1 MPEYIVTRKTDGA
14 EIYRYNADAPIEW
27 SGMEFADHDHVE
39 FIPGDNVTPSQPV
52 DPTRWRIY
60 VGSFFDRFG
69 TAKLA
74 ILSDPD
80 PVVQA
85 VIKDAS
91 VRNYIDLIG
100 RRDELLQVIG
110 LLNSKG
116 HAVDAAAVL
125 DVEPTDDEVWR
136 GN

>member
-14 EIYRYNADAPIEW
+14 EVLRYSAATTQPVNGFDLVDYDHTEWTPDAVQAPI
-27 SGMEFADHDHVE
+27 
-39 FIPGDNVTPSQPV
+39 
-52 DPTRWRIY
+52 DPARWRIY

-69 TAKLA
+69 ASKLA

-91 VRNYIDLIG
+91 VRNYIDLLG

-110 LLNSKG
+110 LLNLKG
-116 HAVDAAAVL
+116 HAVDATAVL
-125 DVEPTDDEVWR
+125 DIEPTDDEVWR
-136 GN
+136 G

>member
-14 EIYRYNADAPIEW
+14 EIYRYNADTPIEW
-27 SGMEFADHDHVE
+27 SGMEFAGHDHIE
-39 FIPGDNVTPSQPV
+39 AAPV
-52 DPTRWRIY
+52 VAEPATQADPTRWRIY

-69 TAKLA
+69 AAKLG
-74 ILSDPD
+74 ILSDTD

-91 VRNYIDLIG
+91 VRNYIDLLG

-110 LLNSKG
+110 LLNMKG
-116 HAVDAAAVL
+116 HAVDATAVL

>member
-14 EIYRYNADAPIEW
+14 EVLRYSAAT
-27 SGMEFADHDHVE
+27 A
-39 FIPGDNVTPSQPV
+39 QPV
-52 DPTRWRIY
+52 NGFDLVDYDHTEWTPDDGQTPIDPTRWRIY

-69 TAKLA
+69 ASKLA

-91 VRNYIDLIG
+91 VRNYIDLLG

-116 HAVDAAAVL
+116 HTVDSVAVL
-125 DVEPTDDEVWR
+125 DVEPNEDEVWR
-136 GN
+136 G

>member
-27 SGMEFADHDHVE
+27 SGMEFADHDHIE
-39 FIPGDNVTPSQPV
+39 ATPVVAEPAPQA

-69 TAKLA
+69 AAKLA

-91 VRNYIDLIG
+91 VRSYIDLLG
-100 RRDELLQVIG
+100 RHDELLQVIG
-110 LLNSKG
+110 LLNAKG
-116 HAVDAAAVL
+116 HAVNAAAVL
-125 DVEPTDDEVWR
+125 DLEPTDDEVWR

>member
-14 EIYRYNADAPIEW
+14 EVLRYSSSQIVEAINGQSYPVVDYDHTEW
-27 SGMEFADHDHVE
+27 MPDEGR
-39 FIPGDNVTPSQPV
+39 TPT

-85 VIKDAS
+85 VTKDAS
-91 VRNYIDLIG
+91 VRNYIDLLG

-110 LLNSKG
+110 LLNLKG
-116 HAVDAAAVL
+116 HAVDATAVL
-125 DVEPTDDEVWR
+125 DLEPTEDEVWR
-136 GN
+136 G

>member
-39 FIPGDNVTPSQPV
+39 ATPVVTEPATQAN
-52 DPTRWRIY
+52 PTRWRIY

-69 TAKLA
+69 AAKLA

-91 VRNYIDLIG
+91 VRNYIDLLG

-116 HAVDAAAVL
+116 HAVDVTAVL
-125 DVEPTDDEVWR
+125 DVEPNEDEVWR
-136 GN
+136 V

>member
-27 SGMEFADHDHVE
+27 SGMEFADHDHIEAAPV
-39 FIPGDNVTPSQPV
+39 VTESNPPA

-69 TAKLA
+69 AAKLG
-74 ILSDPD
+74 ILSDTD

-91 VRNYIDLIG
+91 VRNYIDLLG

-116 HAVDAAAVL
+116 HTVDATAVL
-125 DVEPTDDEVWR
+125 DLEPTDDEVWR

>member
-1 MPEYIVTRKTDGA
+1 MLEYIVTRKTDGA
-14 EIYRYNADAPIEW
+14 EIYRYSADAPIEW
-27 SGMEFADHDHVE
+27 SGMEFADHDHTEVA
-39 FIPGDNVTPSQPV
+39 PVVTENTAPV

-69 TAKLA
+69 AAKLA

-85 VIKDAS
+85 VITDAL
-91 VRNYIDLIG
+91 VRNYIDLLG

-110 LLNSKG
+110 LLNAKG
-116 HAVDAAAVL
+116 HAVDATAVRDL
-125 DVEPTDDEVWR
+125 APTDEEVWR
-136 GN
+136 G

>member
-1 MPEYIVTRKTDGA
+1 MPNYIVTRKTDG
-14 EIYRYNADAPIEW
+14 EEVLRYSAAMAQEVNGFDMVDYDHTAYDPEAPPTPTAD
-27 SGMEFADHDHVE
+27 
-39 FIPGDNVTPSQPV
+39 PS
-52 DPTRWRIY
+52 RWRIY

-69 TAKLA
+69 AAKLG
-74 ILSDPD
+74 ILSDTD

-110 LLNSKG
+110 LLSAKG
-116 HAVDAAAVL
+116 HTVDPVAVL
-125 DVEPTDDEVWR
+125 DVEPNEDEVWR
-136 GN
+136 G

>member
-14 EIYRYNADAPIEW
+14 EVIRYSSSQIVDAINGQSYPVVDYDHTEW
-27 SGMEFADHDHVE
+27 
-39 FIPGDNVTPSQPV
+39 TPDDVQPSI

-85 VIKDAS
+85 AIKDAS
-91 VRNYIDLIG
+91 VRNYVDLLG

-110 LLNSKG
+110 LLNLKG
-116 HAVDAAAVL
+116 HAVDATAVL
-125 DVEPTDDEVWR
+125 DLEPTEDEVWR
-136 GN
+136 G

>member
-14 EIYRYNADAPIEW
+14 EVLRYSAAT
-27 SGMEFADHDHVE
+27 A
-39 FIPGDNVTPSQPV
+39 QPV
-52 DPTRWRIY
+52 NGFDLVDYDHTEWTPDEVQTPIDPTRWRIY

-69 TAKLA
+69 ASKLA

-91 VRNYIDLIG
+91 VRNYIDLLG

-110 LLNSKG
+110 LLNLKG
-116 HAVDAAAVL
+116 HAVDATAVL
-125 DVEPTDDEVWR
+125 DLEPTEDEVWR
-136 GN
+136 G

>member
-1 MPEYIVTRKTDGA
+1 MPEYVVTRKTDGA
-14 EIYRYNADAPIEW
+14 EIYRYNAENPIEW
-27 SGMEFADHDHVE
+27 SGMEFAGYDHIEVA
-39 FIPGDNVTPSQPV
+39 PVVTEPAPQANPAG
-52 DPTRWRIY
+52 WRIY

-69 TAKLA
+69 AAKLA

-85 VIKDAS
+85 AIKDAS
-91 VRNYIDLIG
+91 VRNYIDLLG
-100 RRDELLQVIG
+100 RREELLQVIG

-116 HAVDAAAVL
+116 HAVDATAVL
-125 DVEPTDDEVWR
+125 DLEPTEDEVWR

>member
-14 EIYRYNADAPIEW
+14 EVLRYSAAYAQPVNGFDLVDY
-27 SGMEFADHDHVE
+27 DHTELTPDTVVE
-39 FIPGDNVTPSQPV
+39 PV

-60 VGSFFDRFG
+60 VGSFLDRFG

-85 VIKDAS
+85 VIKDAG
-91 VRNYIDLIG
+91 VRNYIDLLG

-110 LLNSKG
+110 LLNLKG
-116 HAVDAAAVL
+116 HAVDATAVL
-125 DVEPTDDEVWR
+125 DVEPNEDEVWR
-136 GN
+136 G

>member
-14 EIYRYNADAPIEW
+14 EIYRYNAAAPIEW
-27 SGMEFADHDHVE
+27 IGMEFAGHDHIEAAPV
-39 FIPGDNVTPSQPV
+39 VTEPPAQA

-69 TAKLA
+69 DAKLA

-91 VRNYIDLIG
+91 VRNYIDLLG
-100 RRDELLQVIG
+100 RRDELLQVID
-110 LLNSKG
+110 LLNMKG
-116 HAVDAAAVL
+116 HAVDATAVL
-125 DVEPTDDEVWR
+125 DLEPTYDEVWR
-136 GN
+136 G

>member
-14 EIYRYNADAPIEW
+14 EVLRYSAAT
-27 SGMEFADHDHVE
+27 A
-39 FIPGDNVTPSQPV
+39 QPV
-52 DPTRWRIY
+52 NGFDLVDYDHTEWTPDTVLPPIDPTRWRIY

-74 ILSDPD
+74 VLSDPD

-91 VRNYIDLIG
+91 VRNYIDLLG
-100 RRDELLQVIG
+100 RRDELLQVID
-110 LLNSKG
+110 LLNLKG
-116 HAVDAAAVL
+116 HAVNATAVL
-125 DVEPTDDEVWR
+125 DLEPTEDEVWR
-136 GN
+136 G

>member
-27 SGMEFADHDHVE
+27 SGMEFDSHEHREEPSV
-39 FIPGDNVTPSQPV
+39 VTENTAPV
-52 DPTRWRIY
+52 DPARWRIY

-69 TAKLA
+69 GAKLA

-91 VRNYIDLIG
+91 VRNYIDLLG
-100 RRDELLQVIG
+100 RRDELLKVIG
-110 LLNSKG
+110 LLNMKG
-116 HAVDAAAVL
+116 HAVDAVAVL
-125 DVEPTDDEVWR
+125 DVEPNNDEVWR
-136 GN
+136 G

>member
-1 MPEYIVTRKTDGA
+1 MPNYIVTRKSDGA
-14 EIYRYNADAPIEW
+14 EVLRYAAATAQEVNGFDLVDYDHTEWTPGADPLPPP
-27 SGMEFADHDHVE
+27 D
-39 FIPGDNVTPSQPV
+39 PS
-52 DPTRWRIY
+52 RWRIY

-69 TAKLA
+69 AAKLG
-74 ILSDPD
+74 ILSDTD

-110 LLNSKG
+110 LLNVKG
-116 HAVDAAAVL
+116 HTVDPAVVL
-125 DVEPTDDEVWR
+125 DVVPNEDEVWR
-136 GN
+136 G

>member
-1 MPEYIVTRKTDGA
+1 MAEYIVTRKTDGA
-14 EIYRYNADAPIEW
+14 EIYRYNADALIEW
-27 SGMEFADHDHVE
+27 SGIEFSGYDHIEAAPV
-39 FIPGDNVTPSQPV
+39 VTEPSPQA

-60 VGSFFDRFG
+60 VGGFFDRFG
-69 TAKLA
+69 ASKLA

-91 VRNYIDLIG
+91 VRSYIDLLG

-116 HAVDAAAVL
+116 HTVDATAVL
-125 DVEPTDDEVWR
+125 DVEPNNDEVWR
-136 GN
+136 G

>member
-27 SGMEFADHDHVE
+27 SGMEFADHDHTEAPV
-39 FIPGDNVTPSQPV
+39 VTESAAPV

-69 TAKLA
+69 ASKLA

-91 VRNYIDLIG
+91 VRNYIDLLG
-100 RRDELLQVIG
+100 RRSELEQVIG
-110 LLNSKG
+110 LLNMKG
-116 HAVDAAAVL
+116 HTVDSVAVL
-125 DVEPTDDEVWR
+125 DVEPNDDEVWR
-136 GN
+136 G

>member
-14 EIYRYNADAPIEW
+14 EIYRYNASAPIEW
-27 SGMEFADHDHVE
+27 AGMEFADHDHIEVA
-39 FIPGDNVTPSQPV
+39 PVVTENTAPV
-52 DPTRWRIY
+52 DPARWRIY

-69 TAKLA
+69 VSKLA

-91 VRNYIDLIG
+91 VRNYIDLLG

-116 HAVDAAAVL
+116 HAVDSAAVL
-125 DVEPTDDEVWR
+125 DVEPNNDEVWR

>member
-1 MPEYIVTRKTDGA
+1 MPEYIVTRRTDGA
-14 EIYRYNADAPIEW
+14 EVIRYSSSQIVEKINEQSYPVEDYDHTEWNPDDVQTPI
-27 SGMEFADHDHVE
+27 
-39 FIPGDNVTPSQPV
+39 

-69 TAKLA
+69 AAKLA

-91 VRNYIDLIG
+91 VRNYIDLLG

-110 LLNSKG
+110 LLNLKG
-116 HAVDAAAVL
+116 HAVDATAVL
-125 DVEPTDDEVWR
+125 DLEPTDDEVWR
-136 GN
+136 G